1 MLPIQLLDFHGVRC
15 GTAVLPGAPASHSD
29 IKHIYQRTNAHC
41 PSSARPVPCAY
52 AGVRTHRSTCTGRSC
67 HGRRLLIC
75 SEIGHCAID
84 NRENADDSHDV
95 LNLDAFN
102 TDGFD
107 VAGRDIHIHD
117 CVVWNQD
124 DCFTIQPLDSTAY
137 NSQCTENVLVEN
149 VEASGLGLTV
159 GAVHPTRA
167 HNCVRNVTFRNAT
180 MHHTFKGIYVKSG
193 SSSDALASGEITNI
207 RYEDIL
213 MDTPSQVSQSQRWP
227 YALLLRPPTTHQ
239 HPGHPD

>member
-1 MLPIQLLDFHGVRC
+1 MR
-15 GTAVLPGAPASHSD
+15 S
-29 IKHIYQRTNAHC
+29 R
-41 PSSARPVPCAY
+41 
-52 AGVRTHRSTCTGRSC
+52 RSTCTGRSC
-67 HGRRLLIC
+67 HGRRLLTC

-95 LNLDAFN
+95 LNLDALN

-213 MDTPSQVSQSQRWP
+213 MDTPSQASQSQRWP
-227 YALLLRPPTTHQ
+227 YALLQRPPTTHQ
-239 HPGHPD
+239 HPGHPDRLASPPSVIRMPFTTLHRFPFGSARRRRPTRRGPAHSSGPR

>member
-1 MLPIQLLDFHGVRC
+1 
-15 GTAVLPGAPASHSD
+15 
-29 IKHIYQRTNAHC
+29 
-41 PSSARPVPCAY
+41 
-52 AGVRTHRSTCTGRSC
+52 
-67 HGRRLLIC
+67 LIC

>member
-1 MLPIQLLDFHGVRC
+1 M
-15 GTAVLPGAPASHSD
+15 
-29 IKHIYQRTNAHC
+29 
-41 PSSARPVPCAY
+41 
-52 AGVRTHRSTCTGRSC
+52 RTHRSTCTGRSC

-95 LNLDAFN
+95 LNLDALN

-213 MDTPSQVSQSQRWP
+213 MDTPSQVGQSVP
-227 YALLLRPPTTHQ
+227 TLALCPAPATTHHPPTSGA
-239 HPGHPD
+239 PRPASPPSFACNSRN